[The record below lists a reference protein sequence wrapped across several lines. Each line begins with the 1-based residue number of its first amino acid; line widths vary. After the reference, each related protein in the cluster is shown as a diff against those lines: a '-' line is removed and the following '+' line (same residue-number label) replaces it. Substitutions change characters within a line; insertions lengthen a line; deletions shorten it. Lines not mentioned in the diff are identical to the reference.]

1 MTAEAPPDAAD
12 DDSDGARRRIRSFVL
27 RQGRMTEA
35 QERAFAQHW
44 ARYGL
49 EVDEAPRDY
58 DAIFR
63 RRADRVLEIGFGNGE
78 ALRHA
83 ARNEPDRDFI
93 GIEVH
98 RPGVGRVLNSLAG
111 DGSDNVRV
119 YCHDAVEVLAQ
130 DVADASLGE
139 IRIYFPDPWPK
150 KRHHKRRLV
159 QPAFAALLA
168 QKLVPGGL
176 LHLATDWQAYAEH
189 MWDVLDAVPALRN
202 EAGARGWFPR
212 PAWRPETHFEA
223 RGMKLG
229 HGVWDLLYRRQGDA

>member
-150 KRHHKRRLV
+150 KRHHKRRLI
-159 QPAFAALLA
+159 QPG
-168 QKLVPGGL
+168 LVELVASRVREGGL
-176 LHLATDWQAYAEH
+176 LHLATDWLEYAEH
-189 MWDVLDAVPALRN
+189 MLAVLDASPSWRN
-202 EAGARGWFPR
+202 TAGVGAYATHP
-212 PAWRPETHFEA
+212 PWRIETHFER
-223 RGMKLG
+223 RGVRLG
-229 HGVWDLLYRRQGDA
+229 HGVYDLLHARI